1 MTDEARTQQNE
12 DRYRGRNRII
22 VTGIG
27 GRLGRLFVRRL
38 HREFDGK
45 IVGIDRRDC
54 PGLPRDIEH
63 VRVDIRGRRARDVFR
78 GNDVLALVHL
88 GVMHN
93 PRQPQ
98 HEHHSWNVKGT
109 QHLLDAC
116 VAYNVPKVVVLSSAN
131 VYGPH
136 PDNPQFL
143 PEDAPLMAAADFPA
157 IRDLIEVDMLAS
169 SYFWKVQA
177 CDTVILRPV
186 HILGHVRNAPSNYL
200 RLPYVPTLL
209 GFDPMVQIIHQ
220 DDVVEAILCALKKGT
235 RGIFNITGPGEVPLS
250 AILRELNKPTI
261 PVPHLLARPMLSS
274 LWRTKL
280 TNFPVPELGHIQF
293 VCMVDGSRARTLLG
307 FSPRHTLK
315 ETIRAVLA

>member
-1 MTDEARTQQNE
+1 MDAQLTSD
-12 DRYRGRNRII
+12 DPRYRGRNRII

-45 IVGIDRRDC
+45 IVGIDRREC

-63 VRVDIRGRRARDVFR
+63 ARVDIRSKRARDIFR

-98 HEHHSWNVKGT
+98 KEHHSWNVQGT
-109 QHLLDAC
+109 QRLLDAC

-186 HILGHVRNAPSNYL
+186 HILGQVKKRAIELPAVAVRADVARL
-200 RLPYVPTLL
+200 RSDAADHSSRRC
-209 GFDPMVQIIHQ
+209 GRSR
-220 DDVVEAILCALKKGT
+220 DVRVEAA
-235 RGIFNITGPGEVPLS
+235 F
-250 AILRELNKPTI
+250 
-261 PVPHLLARPMLSS
+261 ARHFQHHGGRAKCRSP
-274 LWRTKL
+274 
-280 TNFPVPELGHIQF
+280 QF
-293 VCMVDGSRARTLLG
+293 
-307 FSPRHTLK
+307 
-315 ETIRAVLA
+315 